1 MSAKFKYKVPCRKD
15 KLCEI
20 RTFVSEVLAKYNI
33 SEVEVNKLVLAVDE
47 VCANLMIHSH
57 KCDPKE
63 QLELFIL
70 INKDNSIVFE
80 ITDKGI
86 GFNLTE
92 YKEPS
97 LQDVIR
103 KKKKGGIGL
112 MLVRRIMDDIQFE
125 SKRNQNTCRMF
136 KKL

>member
-20 RTFVSEVLAKYNI
+20 RSFVSEVLAKYNV

-57 KCDPKE
+57 QCNPNE
-63 QLELFIL
+63 HLELFIRV
-70 INKDNSIVFE
+70 NKDNDFIFE

-86 GFNLTE
+86 GFNLAE

-97 LQDVIR
+97 LQEVVR

-125 SKRNQNTCRMF
+125 SKRNQNTCRLF